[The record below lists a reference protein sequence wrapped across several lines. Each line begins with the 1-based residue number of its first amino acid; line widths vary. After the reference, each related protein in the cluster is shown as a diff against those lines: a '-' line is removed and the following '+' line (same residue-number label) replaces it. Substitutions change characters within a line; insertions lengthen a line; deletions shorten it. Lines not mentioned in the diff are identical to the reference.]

1 MRRLS
6 TRISNRPKI
15 STMPRPQTEAAAFL
29 DIYKLVVEKKRLQA
43 ELESMDGRRQ
53 QIGDRLA
60 VLETQITHM
69 EASVQHLRDMPVA
82 DSTQT
87 AQTAMPTLI
96 HQSPSPNTFDML
108 FEEY

>member
-6 TRISNRPKI
+6 NRISNRPKI

-43 ELESMDGRRQ
+43 ELESMDERRE
-53 QIGDRLA
+53 QISDRLA
-60 VLETQITHM
+60 TLETQITHM
-69 EASVQHLRDMPVA
+69 EATVQHLRGIPVA
-82 DSTQT
+82 NS
-87 AQTAMPTLI
+87 AQPPLLT
-96 HQSPSPNTFDML
+96 SPSQSTNPNTFDML

>member
-6 TRISNRPKI
+6 NRISNRPKI

-43 ELESMDGRRQ
+43 ELESMDERRQ

-69 EASVQHLRDMPVA
+69 ESAVQHLRGIP
-82 DSTQT
+82 T
-87 AQTAMPTLI
+87 AASAQAPLLALPS
-96 HQSPSPNTFDML
+96 QSANPNTFDML

>member
-6 TRISNRPKI
+6 NRISNRPKI

-43 ELESMDGRRQ
+43 ELESMDERRE
-53 QIGDRLA
+53 QISDRLA
-60 VLETQITHM
+60 ALETQITHM
-69 EASVQHLRDMPVA
+69 ESTVQHLRGIPIA
-82 DSTQT
+82 DS
-87 AQTAMPTLI
+87 AQPPLLTLPLKT
-96 HQSPSPNTFDML
+96 PSPNTFDML